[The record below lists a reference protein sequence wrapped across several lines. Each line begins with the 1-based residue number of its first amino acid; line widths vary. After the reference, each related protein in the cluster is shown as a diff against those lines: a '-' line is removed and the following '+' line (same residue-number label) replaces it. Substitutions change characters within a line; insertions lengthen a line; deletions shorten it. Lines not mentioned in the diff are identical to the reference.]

1 MADSI
6 RRAGLGDA
14 ADLARLIACAFQEV
28 ARRFALTPGNA
39 PTHPSNCRPEWVA
52 SDLDRGVSYFLA
64 SRDQAGLGCV
74 ALESASPEI
83 CYLERLAV
91 HPDVQRQGLGARL
104 VEHALAEARSLG
116 AERVSVGI
124 IAAHTE
130 LVEWYRRL
138 GFLLGE
144 SRHFEHL
151 PFEVR
156 FMTCD
161 LGGDR
166 RAPRLDG

>member
-6 RRAGLGDA
+6 RRAGPGDA
-14 ADLARLIACAFQEV
+14 AALARLIACAFQEV
-28 ARRFALTPGNA
+28 ARRFALTPANA

-52 SDLDRGVSYFLA
+52 ADLGRGVSYFLI
-64 SRDQAGLGCV
+64 SRDETGLGCV
-74 ALESASPEI
+74 ALESASSEL

-91 HPDVQRQGLGARL
+91 HPSARRRGLGARL
-104 VEHALAEARSLG
+104 VGHALAEARSRG
-116 AERVSVGI
+116 AGKVSVGI
-124 IAAHTE
+124 IAAQSE

-144 SRHFEHL
+144 ARRFEHL

-166 RAPRLDG
+166 RAPHPDR